1 MEGHIGTQRGTAAHE
16 DALVFLAEED
26 IAADPRL
33 GMYESYLAYVAV
45 ATGLRADDSRAD
57 T

>member
-16 DALVFLAEED
+16 DAL
-26 IAADPRL
+26 AADHRI
-33 GMYESYLAYVAV
+33 GMRESHLAYVTF
-45 ATGLRADDSRAD
+45 ATGSRASDSRVG